1 MFRSRSWFGGGW
13 GRPKNPHSL
22 ERLKYLH
29 NVLCKNTTV
38 SESNRGVLV
47 ESLRCIA
54 EILIWGDQNDSS
66 VFDFFLEKNMLSYFL
81 KIMRQKCGGSSFV
94 CVQLLQTLNI
104 LFENI
109 RNETSLYYLLSNNH
123 VNSIIVHKF
132 DVSDEEVMAYYI
144 SFLKTLSLKLNNH
157 TIHFFYNEHTKDFPL
172 YTEAI
177 KFFNHPESMVRI
189 AVRTLTLNVYRVQD
203 ASMLRFIRDRTA
215 APYFSNLVWFIGKHI
230 LELDACVRNDADHQ
244 SQQKLDDLVAEHL
257 DHLHYINDIL
267 CLNIPDLNGV
277 LTEHLL
283 HKLFIPLYI
292 YSLTSELKR
301 PNTTSP
307 YNRDHIQSIEVITR
321 NLEAIISGRSSD
333 APPKLKYPIQKFDSE
348 DDSKPSVSCVVALFL
363 LSQVFL
369 IITHAP
375 IVHALAW
382 IILQADLSIFD
393 DGATKILDNYV
404 SSAKSNVKLEFAK
417 PQLSLEKALENTT
430 CHARDYTTPEYS
442 GAKGLAYDTDHS
454 SCDLDPEL
462 VSTSLPSTSH
472 ISETSSIAN
481 DSTED
486 LITQI
491 QCVKSVVKENMPDSP
506 LPDSGIDSTSSK
518 AELNNI
524 TDEEKQKLLRSIPTA
539 SKEMS
544 LESVLENE
552 SRDIETRPFMKTVLD
567 SLDCKEDDYKALF
580 ALCLLYALITNKGVN
595 SDLLETLLKSEFGDC
610 KPDETNAKESRE
622 GCSNDVEE
630 MSSPVKIKAT
640 FNALLI
646 NKLIAIAVLCFKPAS
661 KVRLVTCELTAR
673 LLKISMEGSSGVP
686 SARHLTAAD
695 NLRARAA
702 EFARNFYKCDDIF
715 LDMFEDE
722 YSEMVKRPLNVEW
735 LCMDA
740 AILLP
745 PTKTPM
751 SGIAFEK
758 RLPSGEME
766 RARRAIRTF
775 FLIRDLYMKLS
786 GKQETQL
793 PLANPAPFVQ
803 VGQVLDLND
812 SDLISCDVTQKDGT
826 WHHRFLVVDSIQII
840 LVEPEKHKLGFGVA
854 KLIGSLQDLEIA
866 GDKEDPRCLHL
877 TIHKPRVGGV
887 SAGARSVLLRAKFK
901 FDDHIRSMAAKQ
913 RLTKGR
919 TKARQKK
926 MQQIGRLLE
935 VSGISAPSIVQRH
948 RPLFGKPSLSAV
960 RRHIGVDGEES
971 DRRYRRV
978 GGHVLKDGVVVYRE
992 RSTTT
997 RESVSRSSS
1006 QGSRESSP
1014 RGRSEEIPLE
1024 DIRRNPGIATA
1035 IPTTSAIQNTPSTSQ
1050 IQKVSRTSSEETSFI
1065 SGESRPKKK
1074 GIVETI

>member
-1 MFRSRSWFGGGW
+1 
-13 GRPKNPHSL
+13 
-22 ERLKYLH
+22 
-29 NVLCKNTTV
+29 
-38 SESNRGVLV
+38 
-47 ESLRCIA
+47 
-54 EILIWGDQNDSS
+54 
-66 VFDFFLEKNMLSYFL
+66 
-81 KIMRQKCGGSSFV
+81 
-94 CVQLLQTLNI
+94 
-104 LFENI
+104 
-109 RNETSLYYLLSNNH
+109 
-123 VNSIIVHKF
+123 
-132 DVSDEEVMAYYI
+132 MAYYI

-203 ASMLRFIRDRTA
+203 ASMLRFIRD
-215 APYFSNLVWFIGKHI
+215 S
-230 LELDACVRNDADHQ
+230 HQ

-333 APPKLKYPIQKFDSE
+333 APPKLKYPIQKLDSE

-580 ALCLLYALITNKGVN
+580 ALCLLYALITNKETKNAQLISGVN

-610 KPDETNAKESRE
+610 KPNETNAKESRE

-630 MSSPVKIKAT
+630 MSSPILGDGQTSVECRMVVYGRGD
-640 FNALLI
+640 F
-646 NKLIAIAVLCFKPAS
+646 
-661 KVRLVTCELTAR
+661 
-673 LLKISMEGSSGVP
+673 
-686 SARHLTAAD
+686 TAAYQD
-695 NLRARAA
+695 
-702 EFARNFYKCDDIF
+702 
-715 LDMFEDE
+715 
-722 YSEMVKRPLNVEW
+722 
-735 LCMDA
+735 
-740 AILLP
+740 
-745 PTKTPM
+745 T
-751 SGIAFEK
+751 
-758 RLPSGEME
+758 
-766 RARRAIRTF
+766 
-775 FLIRDLYMKLS
+775 
-786 GKQETQL
+786 
-793 PLANPAPFVQ
+793 
-803 VGQVLDLND
+803 
-812 SDLISCDVTQKDGT
+812 DV
-826 WHHRFLVVDSIQII
+826 
-840 LVEPEKHKLGFGVA
+840 
-854 KLIGSLQDLEIA
+854 
-866 GDKEDPRCLHL
+866 
-877 TIHKPRVGGV
+877 
-887 SAGARSVLLRAKFK
+887 
-901 FDDHIRSMAAKQ
+901 
-913 RLTKGR
+913 
-919 TKARQKK
+919 
-926 MQQIGRLLE
+926 
-935 VSGISAPSIVQRH
+935 
-948 RPLFGKPSLSAV
+948 
-960 RRHIGVDGEES
+960 
-971 DRRYRRV
+971 RYCFR
-978 GGHVLKDGVVVYRE
+978 
-992 RSTTT
+992 
-997 RESVSRSSS
+997 
-1006 QGSRESSP
+1006 
-1014 RGRSEEIPLE
+1014 
-1024 DIRRNPGIATA
+1024 
-1035 IPTTSAIQNTPSTSQ
+1035 
-1050 IQKVSRTSSEETSFI
+1050 EETAQW
-1065 SGESRPKKK
+1065 
-1074 GIVETI
+1074 